1 MELREYDES
10 LNKIN
15 LHLNNNIVN
24 IVYKITR
31 VPPIILLKEDEFKN
45 NVKIKWNLNNNFFNQ
60 HEYYFKKNEIKIIT
74 FNNKLNYVINV
85 NYQPFGT
92 MYYHAI
98 TEVVPNAIWII
109 DWIKNN
115 ISENLSDNITIFVPD
130 SKFIRQLFEWFN
142 IKNPLNIYDNSKN
155 LTEISD
161 TVVYQNYFKQKYV
174 ECGIPSLESLDQIRK
189 IIDKKVIYE
198 KKIGIFIF
206 RREKVRNIINSK
218 ELFETIKN
226 KYNEIEWK
234 IFDRETIANTA
245 ELFSKAKIIVGAH
258 GAGLVNMVFA
268 PRNITII
275 EIMPNYESN
284 MCYWHQSQLLNNLHI
299 IIPVDYLSDSKQ
311 LYVNCEEIKDKLLD
325 KWLDI

>member
-1 MELREYDES
+1 M
-10 LNKIN
+10 
-15 LHLNNNIVN
+15 
-24 IVYKITR
+24 
-31 VPPIILLKEDEFKN
+31 
-45 NVKIKWNLNNNFFNQ
+45 
-60 HEYYFKKNEIKIIT
+60 
-74 FNNKLNYVINV
+74 NYVINV

-92 MYYHAI
+92 TYYHAI

-161 TVVYQNYFKQKYV
+161 TFVYQNYFKQKYV